1 MNSNIA
7 LVEVV
12 AYHFKPGKLE
22 PPLDDCQLFSADV
35 EDDGVVTQRQ
45 PIDSEVQQ
53 FPYVVQGAVGQEFLE
68 DIAEVQVPFWAFRL
82 TPIGDW
88 VADYSNGVAVMAE
101 EGGWDLFDED
111 IPTLVKLAEDHE
123 QAWRQQ
129 LKVGRELAEDRPI
142 AFVVA
147 YTYQYRSAHY
157 TGDDDD
163 SWVEFLG
170 EVDLDQVAKLALR
183 K

>member
-22 PPLDDCQLFSADV
+22 PPLADCQLFSADV
-35 EDDGVVTQRQ
+35 EDDGVVEQRQ
-45 PIDSEVQQ
+45 PTAVEVQQ
-53 FPYVVQGAVGQEFLE
+53 FPYLLQG
-68 DIAEVQVPFWAFRL
+68 DIDWESRENISEVQVPFWAFRL

-88 VADYSNGVAVMAE
+88 VADYSNGVAVIAE

-111 IPTLVKLAEDHE
+111 VPKLVKLAEDHE

-157 TGDDDD
+157 KGDDDD